1 MKAVQKP
8 GPEGNRASREGKE
21 NVFDLVHQHCQAC
34 RLTLTLEGLPNV
46 QTARMVP
53 GKPTADAVPP
63 PATPNEGRRNG
74 DTVQFC
80 AIDGQGNGCSFINSN
95 YMGFGSGEA
104 GLCGVSFAWS
114 RPGSL

>member
-1 MKAVQKP
+1 M
-8 GPEGNRASREGKE
+8 NRFGLSR
-21 NVFDLVHQHCQAC
+21 A
-34 RLTLTLEGLPNV
+34 LPSMLNIHV
-46 QTARMVP
+46 WNLQTARMVP

-63 PATPNEGRRNG
+63 PAAPNEGRRNG

-104 GLCGVSFAWS
+104 RLCVRSTHRCETRDWTAVWHCCMQCV
-114 RPGSL
+114 LLYEI

>member
-1 MKAVQKP
+1 
-8 GPEGNRASREGKE
+8 
-21 NVFDLVHQHCQAC
+21 
-34 RLTLTLEGLPNV
+34 
-46 QTARMVP
+46 MVP

-95 YMGFGSGEA
+95 YMGFGSGD
-104 GLCGVSFAWS
+104 
-114 RPGSL
+114 SLTAVHHMDLTANVTIYHLA